1 MCVDLRKVLT
11 LIKSKTPASVFFK
24 NLEMFNVSCCSE
36 RNFRLGGVLRNPEVQ
51 RD

>member
-11 LIKSKTPASVFFK
+11 LIKSESPAFVFFK
-24 NLEMFNVSCCSE
+24 NLEMFTVSCCFE
-36 RNFRLGGVLRNPEVQ
+36 RNSLLGRVLRSPEVQ